1 MKQVACGRRTQVR
14 MDAVACGRRTQV
26 RMDARAGRFALIHDP
41 RSAPAG
47 YGYAGGLIV
56 NNETRLEELRWAIHG
71 VKAPFSCDGT
81 FVPDEPLTLVFR
93 DESQFAVQRAEN
105 GYKQVEEVQPLIE
118 RCEPATFG
126 DKRRTRFDR
135 SVRDAV
141 QLKAGDGGFSVE
153 HFDPEAAGILDS
165 IRDQM
170 LPHDSSPITAE
181 LYALNVYTSGG
192 HFAPHKDTPRG
203 QDMFGTLVVCLPS
216 QFWGGKFA
224 LAHRGLVKRLD
235 WGPIIGKQQDA
246 NQLHWVAFF
255 GDVDH
260 QIERV
265 FMGARVTI
273 TYLLRR
279 DAKIAPSR
287 TVADEELAPT
297 ILEAWRALLADAQF
311 LPRGGLVG
319 YPCCHLYHQD
329 ARFQVKQTP
338 LDQRSAKVLKG
349 RDQLV
354 AATALQA
361 GLDVSFAPYL
371 FENCVDET
379 WQLERFPT
387 GKEQSRMKRRMDLS
401 ALESA
406 LPIRGESSEKVG
418 DFGVTWLEP
427 PPSSGSSMALPDS
440 NIESSSE
447 LPAAGRLH
455 SCEYCE
461 WGYFGNEA
469 SDVDFYI
476 YAALHVQFP
485 KLGEGCR
492 ADVQPLRSATKKKTQ
507 SKKKSPGKS
516 RKKKDRG

>member
-1 MKQVACGRRTQVR
+1 M
-14 MDAVACGRRTQV
+14 
-26 RMDARAGRFALIHDP
+26 ALRLDNWP
-41 RSAPAG
+41 T
-47 YGYAGGLIV
+47 YKELIV
-56 NNETRLEELRWAIHG
+56 KDETRLEELRWAIHG
-71 VKAPFSCDGT
+71 VKAPFSSAGN
-81 FVPDEPLTLVFR
+81 FVPDKPLALVFR
-93 DESQFAVQRAEN
+93 DKSRFTVERAAN
-105 GYKQVEEVQPLIE
+105 GYEQVKTLQPLLD
-118 RCEPATFG
+118 RCQPATFG

-135 SVRDAV
+135 TVRDAV

-153 HFDPEAAGILDS
+153 HFDPETAGILDE
-165 IRDQM
+165 IRRRM
-170 LPHDSSPITAE
+170 LPHDSSPIIAE

-216 QFWGGKFA
+216 QFWRGEFV
-224 LAHRGLVKRLD
+224 LTHRGVVQRFD
-235 WGPIIGKQQDA
+235 WGQAIATQPEA

-260 QIERV
+260 QVERV
-265 FMGARVTI
+265 GVGARVTV

-279 DAKIAPSR
+279 DAEFEPSP
-287 TVADEELAPT
+287 TIADEDLAPT
-297 ILEAWRALLADAQF
+297 VLEAWHALLADARF
-311 LPRGGLVG
+311 LPQGGIVG

-338 LDQRSAKVLKG
+338 LDQRSANMLKG
-349 RDQLV
+349 RDQLL

-371 FENCVDET
+371 FETCVDET

-387 GKEQSRMKRRMDLS
+387 RKETSRMKRQMDLS
-401 ALESA
+401 DLESA
-406 LPIRGESSEKVG
+406 LPIHGESSEKVG

-427 PPSSGSSMALPDS
+427 PPSSGSGGVLRDAKA
-440 NIESSSE
+440 ESSPD

-476 YAALHVQFP
+476 YAALHVQIP
-485 KLGEGCR
+485 KLGEGPR
-492 ADVQPLRSATKKKTQ
+492 ANVQPLPRATKKKARAGNTKGPA
-507 SKKKSPGKS
+507 KKKKTRVAKKKAPAKP
-516 RKKKDRG
+516 RKKQDRG

>member
-1 MKQVACGRRTQVR
+1 VN
-14 MDAVACGRRTQV
+14 DA
-26 RMDARAGRFALIHDP
+26 
-41 RSAPAG
+41 
-47 YGYAGGLIV
+47 
-56 NNETRLEELRWAIHG
+56 TRLEKLRWAIHG
-71 VKAPFSCDGT
+71 VKAPFSSAGT
-81 FVPDEPLTLVFR
+81 FVPDKPLTLKFQDKSRFTVK
-93 DESQFAVQRAEN
+93 RAEN
-105 GYKQVEEVQPLIE
+105 GYEQARALQPLID
-118 RCEPATFG
+118 RCQPATFG
-126 DKRRTRFDR
+126 DKRRTRIDR

-141 QLKAGDGGFSVE
+141 QLKAENGGFSVE
-153 HFDPEAAGILDS
+153 HFDPETAGILDA
-165 IRDQM
+165 IRRQM
-170 LPHDSSPITAE
+170 LPHDSPPITAE

-216 QFWGGKFA
+216 HFWRGNFV
-224 LAHRGLVKRLD
+224 LTHRGVVQRFD
-235 WGPIIGKQQDA
+235 WGAAIGKQSEA
-246 NQLHWVAFF
+246 HQLHWVAFF

-265 FMGARVTI
+265 FTGARVTV

-279 DAKIAPSR
+279 DAKIEPSP
-287 TVADEELAPT
+287 TVADEDLAPT
-297 ILEAWRALLADAQF
+297 ILEAWRALLEDATF
-311 LPRGGLVG
+311 LPQGGIVG

-338 LDQRSAKVLKG
+338 LDQRSANTLKG

-371 FENCVDET
+371 FETCVDET

-387 GKEQSRMKRRMDLS
+387 HKETSRMKQRMDLS
-401 ALESA
+401 DLESA

-418 DFGVTWLEP
+418 GFGVTWLET
-427 PPSSGSSMALPDS
+427 PPSSGSGVALRGS

-476 YAALHVQFP
+476 YAALHVQIP
-485 KLGEGCR
+485 KLGAGPR
-492 ADVQPLRSATKKKTQ
+492 ANVQPLRRATKRKARGTKTKGTATKKKTQ
-507 SKKKSPGKS
+507 SKKTSPAKP
-516 RKKKDRG
+516 RKKKDRR

>member
-1 MKQVACGRRTQVR
+1 MN
-14 MDAVACGRRTQV
+14 DE
-26 RMDARAGRFALIHDP
+26 I
-41 RSAPAG
+41 
-47 YGYAGGLIV
+47 
-56 NNETRLEELRWAIHG
+56 RLEKLRWAIHG
-71 VKAPFSCDGT
+71 VKAPFSCAGT
-81 FVPDEPLTLVFR
+81 FVPEKPLTLVFR
-93 DESQFAVQRAEN
+93 DKSQFTVERMEN
-105 GYKQVEEVQPLIE
+105 GYEQVKALKPLID
-118 RCEPATFG
+118 RCQPATFG

-135 SVRDAV
+135 KVRDAV
-141 QLKAGDGGFSVE
+141 QLKASDGCVSVE
-153 HFDPEAAGILDS
+153 HFNPEKAGILDS
-165 IRDQM
+165 IRRQM
-170 LPHDSSPITAE
+170 LPHDSPLITAE

-216 QFWGGKFA
+216 QFWRGE
-224 LAHRGLVKRLD
+224 LVLNHRGLVQTFD
-235 WGPIIGKQQDA
+235 WGAAIGMQREA

-260 QIERV
+260 QIKRV
-265 FMGARVTI
+265 GGGARVTL

-279 DAKIAPSR
+279 NATIEPSP
-287 TVADEELAPT
+287 TVVDQELAPT
-297 ILEAWRALLADAQF
+297 ILEAWRALLADAKF
-311 LPRGGLVG
+311 LPQGGILA

-329 ARFQVKQTP
+329 ARFQVKQAP
-338 LDQRSAKVLKG
+338 LDQRSVNMLKG

-379 WQLERFPT
+379 WQLERCPT
-387 GKEQSRMKRRMDLS
+387 PKERSRMKRQMDLS

-406 LPIRGESSEKVG
+406 LPIRGESSQKVG

-427 PPSSGSSMALPDS
+427 PPSSGSGAVLGDS
-440 NIESSSE
+440 NTESRSE
-447 LPAAGRLH
+447 RPVAGRLH

-476 YAALHVQFP
+476 YAALHVQIP
-485 KLGEGCR
+485 KLGDGPR
-492 ADVQPLRSATKKKTQ
+492 ANIRRSARATTKKALTGKAKGTVTKKKTR
-507 SKKKSPGKS
+507 SAREKSPVKR
-516 RKKKDRG
+516 RKKTDRG